1 MQTPLTT
8 NPAMNDQATMK
19 QPHSFNFS
27 TSSNKPT
34 GFLGKIVA
42 FVLSVG
48 LFALAFMFS
57 LAALAVVAVVGI
69 AFAGWFWWK
78 TRALRRQMREQGVV
92 FETSESPRGGQ
103 VIEGEVIRE
112 YRDSEPSGKPLP

>member
-1 MQTPLTT
+1 
-8 NPAMNDQATMK
+8 MNDQATMK
-19 QPHSFNFS
+19 QPHSFYFS
-27 TSSNKPT
+27 TPGTKPT

-92 FETSESPRGGQ
+92 FETSGKPGRPGSSVSGQ
-103 VIEGEVIRE
+103 IIEGEVIRE
-112 YRDSEPSGKPLP
+112 SDTTTVSNNDRRLP

>member
-1 MQTPLTT
+1 
-8 NPAMNDQATMK
+8 MNDQATMK
-19 QPHSFNFS
+19 QPNSFYFS
-27 TSSNKPT
+27 TSSKKPS
-34 GFLGKIVA
+34 GFLGKVVA

-57 LAALAVVAVVGI
+57 LAALAVVVVVGI

-92 FETSESPRGGQ
+92 FETSGRPGGSVSGQ
-103 VIEGEVIRE
+103 IIEGEVIRE
-112 YRDSEPSGKPLP
+112 SDAPVASNDRQIR